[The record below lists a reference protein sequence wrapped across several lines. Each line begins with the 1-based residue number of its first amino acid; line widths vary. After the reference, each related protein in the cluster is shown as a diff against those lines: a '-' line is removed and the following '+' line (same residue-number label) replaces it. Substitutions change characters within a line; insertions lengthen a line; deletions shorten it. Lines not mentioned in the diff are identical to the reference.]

1 MFELVIKTDLSK
13 MPKVVETNIDEVT
26 PVIDAAIAKLNGLE
40 VTDNKDEI
48 VAADADAAKL
58 RKMCDAIKRFR
69 LDHIALW
76 KEPMEQFESKCKAAE
91 KRLTEA
97 AQSITEKTAE
107 VKDLWRER
115 KREKCKAWF
124 GEMLDA
130 NFTEQSEI
138 TSSKSVE
145 AFFQHWVDP
154 KTKGTWVNSSVHE
167 SAIRQAIQAEIDRMK
182 ATMEGV
188 EANYANEQEEVK
200 AKARLAMLDRF
211 DMNDV
216 IVAVNAWKK
225 EQAEIAAR
233 AEEQRKRD
241 AEKQAA
247 MEQAKRDLAASREA
261 EAKEQAAQ
269 AAREAASTPSAVP
282 ANNEPPEADAKV
294 PAPAQPYLTETY
306 RLEITGTR
314 EKLAELRRYGESIGI
329 TFKKIVD

>member
-1 MFELVIKTDLSK
+1 MFQLVIKTDLSK

-26 PVIDAAIAKLNGLE
+26 PIIDEAIAKLDGLE

-48 VAADADAAKL
+48 VAADQDAAKL

-76 KEPMEQFESKCKAAE
+76 KEPMEQFETKCKAAE

-97 AQSITEKTAE
+97 AASITAKTAE

-115 KREKCKAWF
+115 KREQCKAWLA
-124 GEMLDA
+124 ELLDESFPERPDIMA
-130 NFTEQSEI
+130 SW
-138 TSSKSVE
+138 SVD
-145 AFFQHWVDP
+145 AFFKHWTDP

-167 SAIRQAIQAEIDRMK
+167 AAIKQAMQAEIDRMK

-188 EANYANEQEEVK
+188 EANYANEPEEVK
-200 AKARLAMLDRF
+200 AKARLAMLERF

-216 IVAVNAWKK
+216 ITAVNAWKK

-233 AEEQRKRD
+233 AEAERKRQ
-241 AEKQAA
+241 AEKDAA
-247 MEQAKRDLAASREA
+247 MEAQKAALAAKREASGQGSPVPVV
-261 EAKEQAAQ
+261 KTTQAA
-269 AAREAASTPSAVP
+269 
-282 ANNEPPEADAKV
+282 EPPKDDELV
-294 PAPAQPYLTETY
+294 ETY

-314 EKLAELRRYGESIGI
+314 EALTQLREYGKSLGI
-329 TFKKIVD
+329 SFKKITD

>member
-26 PVIDAAIAKLNGLE
+26 PVIDAAIAKLDGLE

-48 VAADADAAKL
+48 VAADQDAAKL

-76 KEPMEQFESKCKAAE
+76 KEPMEQFETKCKAAE

-97 AQSITEKTAE
+97 AASITAKTAE

-115 KREKCKAWF
+115 KREQCNGWLN
-124 GEMLDA
+124 EMMDA
-130 NFTEQSEI
+130 NFPDDKEI
-138 TSSKSVE
+138 VCSASVQRFYE
-145 AFFQHWVDP
+145 NWVNP

-167 SAIRQAIQAEIDRMK
+167 SAIRQTIQAEIDRMK

-188 EANYANEQEEVK
+188 EANYANEPEEVK
-200 AKARLAMLDRF
+200 AKARLAMLERF

-216 IVAVNAWKK
+216 ITAVNAWKK
-225 EQAEIAAR
+225 EQSEIAAS
-233 AEEQRKRD
+233 AEAERKRQD
-241 AEKQAA
+241 EKDAA
-247 MEQAKRDLAASREA
+247 MEAQKAALAAKR
-261 EAKEQAAQ
+261 EQAAQ
-269 AAREAASTPSAVP
+269 MAP
-282 ANNEPPEADAKV
+282 EPPKAEPPKAEPPKDDAQV
-294 PAPAQPYLTETY
+294 ETY

-314 EKLAELRRYGESIGI
+314 EALTKLREYGKSLGI
-329 TFKKIVD
+329 VFKKITD

>member
-26 PVIDAAIAKLNGLE
+26 PVIDEAIAKLDGLE

-48 VAADADAAKL
+48 VAADQDAAKL

-76 KEPMEQFESKCKAAE
+76 KEPMEQFETKCKAAE

-97 AQSITEKTAE
+97 AASITAKTAE
-107 VKDLWRER
+107 VKELWRDR
-115 KREKCKAWF
+115 KREKCKAWCA
-124 GEMLDA
+124 ELLDS
-130 NFTEQSEI
+130 NFTERPDI
-138 TSSKSVE
+138 TASKSVE
-145 AFFQHWVDP
+145 AFFQHWTDP

-167 SAIRQAIQAEIDRMK
+167 AAIKQAMQAEIDRMK

-188 EANYANEQEEVK
+188 EANYANEPEEVK
-200 AKARLAMLDRF
+200 AKARLAMLERF

-216 IVAVNAWKK
+216 ITAVNAWKK

-233 AEEQRKRD
+233 AEAERKRQ
-241 AEKQAA
+241 AEKDAA
-247 MEQAKRDLAASREA
+247 MEAQKSALAKKREESGQGAPAPVVKPALA
-261 EAKEQAAQ
+261 
-269 AAREAASTPSAVP
+269 P
-282 ANNEPPEADAKV
+282 EPPKDDAPV
-294 PAPAQPYLTETY
+294 ETY

-314 EKLAELRRYGESIGI
+314 EALTKLREYGKSLGI
-329 TFKKIVD
+329 SFKKITD

>member
-26 PVIDAAIAKLNGLE
+26 PVIDAAIAKLDGLE

-48 VAADADAAKL
+48 VAADQDAAKL

-76 KEPMEQFESKCKAAE
+76 KEPMEQFETKCKAAE

-97 AQSITEKTAE
+97 AASITAKTAE
-107 VKDLWRER
+107 VKELWRDR
-115 KREKCKAWF
+115 KREQCKEWF
-124 GEMLDA
+124 AELLDA
-130 NFTEQSEI
+130 NFTERPDI
-138 TSSKSVE
+138 TASKSVE
-145 AFFQHWVDP
+145 GFFQHWTDP

-167 SAIRQAIQAEIDRMK
+167 AAIKQAMQAEIDRMK

-188 EANYANEQEEVK
+188 EANYANEPEEVK
-200 AKARLAMLDRF
+200 AKARLAMLERF

-216 IVAVNAWKK
+216 ITAVNAWKK

-233 AEEQRKRD
+233 AEAERKRQ
-241 AEKQAA
+241 AEKDAA
-247 MEQAKRDLAASREA
+247 MEAQKAALAAKS
-261 EAKEQAAQ
+261 EQAAQ
-269 AAREAASTPSAVP
+269 ISP
-282 ANNEPPEADAKV
+282 EPPKAEPPKAEPPKAEQPKDDAQV
-294 PAPAQPYLTETY
+294 ETY

-314 EKLAELRRYGESIGI
+314 EALTKLREYGKSLGI
-329 TFKKIVD
+329 SFKKITD

>member
-1 MFELVIKTDLSK
+1 MFTLKILTDLSK

-26 PVIDAAIAKLNGLE
+26 PVIDAAIAKLDGLV
-40 VTDNKDEI
+40 VTENKEDI

-58 RKMCDAIKRFR
+58 RKMSDAIKRFR
-69 LDHIALW
+69 LDHIAMW
-76 KEPMEQFESKCKAAE
+76 KEPMEAFETKCKTAE

-247 MEQAKRDLAASREA
+247 MEQAKRDLADRREA